1 MNKFVLGL
9 LLGALVGGGAM
20 WALRPHT
27 DDKEAPKAAE
37 AAKPAEEKPNPLR
50 LPAAKRE
57 QAGIVLAKPASARST
72 LEVGGFA
79 RVIDVTPF
87 AALLAEIETARGALQ
102 ASEKEVDRARKLF
115 AAGGNASAQAVEIA
129 EAAVARDRAALTSA
143 RARLAATWGREIAQ
157 NIATLSAALEQG
169 GSLVR
174 IDLLAGDEAA
184 ASLKQARLTVPGTT
198 QTYTADV
205 LGPVPSA
212 DPQLQGTGFLALVH
226 ERTIPAGTALR
237 AVLAGVGEPA
247 DVITI
252 PRSAVVYHQGS
263 AWIYVLDEE
272 DTFERRLVSLGRPFG
287 EGQIILLSGAE
298 TDHQIVATGAQQLLS
313 AELQAGGPAEP

>member
-57 QAGIVLAKPASARST
+57 QAGIVLA
-72 LEVGGFA
+72 GGFA